1 MKITGKQFTQVVK
14 EYKRLQFKNRLRAII
29 QENCGLD
36 HGAPVSLEKEEEEV
50 VELPAIA
57 EPLIAAEEEAV
68 DVASGPPVPADYDA
82 VTSLLGSNPEFVN
95 LAIAQVMDMAG
106 AGCERSTVMGVIDFL
121 KGMLGE
127 LPEAEPAAAPAELD
141 PLLMAPM
148 LLDPEAGG

>member
-1 MKITGKQFTQVVK
+1 MKITGKQFKRVVN
-14 EYKRLQFKNRLRAII
+14 EYKRLQFKGKLRGII
-29 QENCGLD
+29 HEECGLD
-36 HGAPVSLEKEEEEV
+36 HGAPVSLEKEEELI
-50 VELPAIA
+50 ELPAIA
-57 EPLIAAEEEAV
+57 EPFDAAESEVIAV
-68 DVASGPPVPADYDA
+68 ESGPPVPADYEA

-106 AGCERSTVMGVIDFL
+106 AGCERSTVMAVIDFL

-127 LPEAEPAAAPAELD
+127 LPEEAVPPAEPELD